1 VKGAGPRLTAE
12 MNGDTVSANR
22 IKFNR
27 EIFMPKIGDSN
38 LSRRAALSLG
48 TAALAASTWPAAADT
63 ATSLKDLAA
72 AKGLRFGTA
81 IGMKMYA
88 DARVRDLVVSEC
100 NIIVPENELKM
111 YVTHNDNAKAYNF
124 KPADELLAFA
134 ESHHIAMRGHNLFWA
149 RDEFTPQWLKSYDFG
164 SKPKVA
170 AEKLLRDYIAT
181 VANHYGDRLT
191 SWDVVNETI
200 DPKTGQVRENAFSRV
215 LGMNTMRIAFEATR
229 EHLPKTQLVYNDY
242 MSWEAGN
249 EAHRKGVLK
258 LLHWFRDNHVP
269 IDALGVQSHI
279 GNGFDLLGGQVN
291 QWKIFLDEVVSLD
304 LDLLITEFDVD
315 DQTIPTGDIEQRDA
329 ITATV
334 GRIYLDQMLSYK
346 QTKDVLFWGMPDQY
360 NWLQEFTPRADKL
373 PLRPTPYDADF
384 KPKPLREAI
393 AAAFKTAPER

>member
-1 VKGAGPRLTAE
+1 
-12 MNGDTVSANR
+12 MSQ
-22 IKFNR
+22 
-27 EIFMPKIGDSN
+27 N

-48 TAALAASTWPAAADT
+48 AATVTASAVAGSALTATAADT

-81 IGMKMYA
+81 IGMRMLA
-88 DARVRDLVVSEC
+88 DPRVRELVIREC
-100 NIIVPENELKM
+100 NIIVPENELKL
-111 YVTHNDNAKAYNF
+111 YVTHNNGPTEYNF
-124 KPADELLAFA
+124 KPADDLLAFA

-149 RDEFTPQWLKSYDFG
+149 RDEYTPQWLKSYDFG

-170 AEKLLRDYIAT
+170 AEKLLRDYIAK
-181 VANHYGDRLT
+181 VADHYGERLN

-200 DPKTGQVRENAFSRV
+200 DPKTGEVRENAFSRV
-215 LGMNTMRIAFEATR
+215 LGMDTLRIAFEATR
-229 EHLPKTQLVYNDY
+229 EYMPKTQLVYNDY

-249 EAHRKGVLK
+249 ENHRKGVLK
-258 LLHWFRDNHVP
+258 LLHWFRDNKVP

-279 GNGFDLLGGQVN
+279 GNGYDLLGGQVN
-291 QWKIFLDEVVSLD
+291 AWKEFLDETVALD

-329 ITATV
+329 IVATV

-360 NWLQEFTPRADKL
+360 NWLQGFTPRADKL

-393 AAAFKTAPER
+393 ALAFKNASAR

>member
-1 VKGAGPRLTAE
+1 MSQKT
-12 MNGDTVSANR
+12 NTH
-22 IKFNR
+22 
-27 EIFMPKIGDSN
+27 

-48 TAALAASTWPAAADT
+48 SATLAATALPAFADGT
-63 ATSLKDLAA
+63 QSLKDLAA

-81 IGMKMYA
+81 IGMKPFA
-88 DARVRDLVVSEC
+88 DARVRDLILREC

-111 YVTHNDNAKAYNF
+111 YVTHNQNATDYNF

-134 ESHHIAMRGHNLFWA
+134 EANRIAMRGHNLFWA
-149 RDEFTPQWLKSYDFG
+149 RDEFTPQWLKDYKFSG
-164 SKPKVA
+164 KA
-170 AEKLLRDYIAT
+170 EAEKLLRDYIAK
-181 VANHYGDRLT
+181 VADHYGDRLT

-200 DPKTGQVRENAFSRV
+200 DPKTGEVRENAFSRV
-215 LGMNTMRIAFEATR
+215 LGMDTMRIAFEATR

-279 GNGFDLLGGQVN
+279 GNGFDLMAGQVN
-291 QWKIFLDEVVSLD
+291 QWKDFLDEVVSLD

-329 ITATV
+329 IVATV

-360 NWLQEFTPRADKL
+360 NWLQEFTPRTDKL
-373 PLRPTPYDADF
+373 PLRPTPFDADF
-384 KPKPLREAI
+384 KPKPLYDAI
-393 AAAFKTAPER
+393 AAAFRAAPER

>member
-1 VKGAGPRLTAE
+1 
-12 MNGDTVSANR
+12 MSQ
-22 IKFNR
+22 
-27 EIFMPKIGDSN
+27 N
-38 LSRRAALSLG
+38 LSRRAALSAG
-48 TAALAASTWPAAADT
+48 IAALAVSAVPACADT
-63 ATSLKDLAA
+63 PPSLKDLAA

-81 IGMKMYA
+81 IGMKPFA
-88 DARVRDLVVSEC
+88 DARVRDLILREC

-111 YVTHNDNAKAYNF
+111 YVTHNQNATDYNF

-134 ESHHIAMRGHNLFWA
+134 EANRIAMRGHNLFWA
-149 RDEFTPQWLKSYDFG
+149 RDEFTPQWLKDYTFSG
-164 SKPKVA
+164 KA
-170 AEKLLRDYIAT
+170 EAEKLLRDYIAK
-181 VANHYGDRLT
+181 VADHYGDRLT

-200 DPKTGQVRENAFSRV
+200 DPKTGEVRENAFSRV
-215 LGMNTMRIAFEATR
+215 LGMDALRIAYQTTR

-279 GNGFDLLGGQVN
+279 GNGFDLMAGQVN
-291 QWKIFLDEVVSLD
+291 QWKDFLDEVVSLD

-329 ITATV
+329 IVATV

-373 PLRPTPYDADF
+373 PLRPTPFDSDF
-384 KPKPLREAI
+384 KPKPLYDAI